1 MSEQDKIES
10 AEEIEKALL
19 EAEEEARN
27 DPARL
32 GHQTV
37 MDRVRR
43 TIGKER

>member
-1 MSEQDKIES
+1 MSEQGKNEQ

-27 DPARL
+27 DPTRL

-43 TIGKER
+43 VIGKEC

>member
-1 MSEQDKIES
+1 MSEQDEVEQ

-27 DPARL
+27 DPTRL
-32 GHQTV
+32 DHQTV

-43 TIGKER
+43 ATDKER